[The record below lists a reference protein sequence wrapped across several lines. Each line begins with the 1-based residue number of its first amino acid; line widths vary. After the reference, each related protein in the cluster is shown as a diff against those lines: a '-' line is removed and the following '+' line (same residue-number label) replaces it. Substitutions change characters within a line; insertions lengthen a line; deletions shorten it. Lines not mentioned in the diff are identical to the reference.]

1 MKTVNFLSGVLL
13 AMALSGP
20 VCAAPADYHVVPMPQ
35 RVQLTKGAAFQ
46 LSDDVQILAAPNLP
60 LLPFRMPPLLVARD
74 APRLFASF
82 LLYGFRE
89 EVHRPAGTPQYESL
103 PLASD

>member
-13 AMALSGP
+13 AMALCGRVS
-20 VCAAPADYHVVPMPQ
+20 AAPASYEVVPLPQ

-60 LLPFRMPPLLVARD
+60 LLPFRMLP
-74 APRLFASF
+74 ASH
-82 LLYGFRE
+82 GEGCTSTVR
-89 EVHRPAGTPQYESL
+89 VISSL
-103 PLASD
+103 RIS